1 MCGGSARTLLAEKEA
16 DHCPL
21 STEAAV
27 TLVET
32 IRFKILHAQTDR
44 FAGQWPATRIVILT
58 SAPEGRHRKKQV
70 VLGRELSDR

>member
-1 MCGGSARTLLAEKEA
+1 M
-16 DHCPL
+16 
-21 STEAAV
+21 